1 MTTTVNIRLD
11 RATKKELRK
20 YADELGFTTAEFA
33 SRLIKQ
39 TVQKKDFEVREELV
53 PTPYLQEC
61 MRRAE
66 EEYANGELTFMDWD
80 EAIAHL
86 ESMMESP

>member
-61 MRRAE
+61 MCRAE
-66 EEYANGELTFMDWD
+66 EEYANGELAFMDWD
-80 EAIAHL
+80 EGIAHL